1 MVHPSGEAPREV
13 PETVVLP
20 LSFIIFFSVLNGIM
34 FNVAVPD
41 IASEF
46 GLMPSEVSWVMT
58 AYIVVFA
65 IGTLIYGKLADIYAV
80 RSLITIGLL
89 LLNLGSLLGF
99 FSRWYPMLIAAR
111 VLQASGGSAIP
122 ALAMLVA
129 TKYFPSSLKGRVLG
143 VIASTVALA
152 AGMGPIAGGVV
163 AGTLHWR
170 YLFVFSLATLLTIPR
185 LRRILPVEQKAGGRF
200 DTAGALLLSLGMA
213 SLLFFVTQ
221 GIGWFLPLGGALILW
236 FVFHIRRRE
245 APFLDPSLFQN
256 TGYRNALI
264 ASFFAVGTVF
274 GMMFMVPIMLREL
287 NALSSEMIGLTMFP
301 GAMCAALVGTYG
313 GRLADRRGAPL
324 VFSLGVGSLVLGFL
338 LLSSFAGMSH
348 WLIAGVLVITYSGFS
363 FIQSSLP
370 HTVSS
375 TLPHESSGVGMGVY
389 NMVFF
394 VSGAFLAAGIG
405 RVLDLGETGLC
416 LNPLNTCGPAWSF
429 SNICVI
435 LAALALAAWV
445 LYFPTFRKVPEEPRR
460 REQ

>member
-1 MVHPSGEAPREV
+1 
-13 PETVVLP
+13 
-20 LSFIIFFSVLNGIM
+20 
-34 FNVAVPD
+34 
-41 IASEF
+41 
-46 GLMPSEVSWVMT
+46 
-58 AYIVVFA
+58 
-65 IGTLIYGKLADIYAV
+65 
-80 RSLITIGLL
+80 
-89 LLNLGSLLGF
+89 
-99 FSRWYPMLIAAR
+99 
-111 VLQASGGSAIP
+111 
-122 ALAMLVA
+122 MLVA

-185 LRRILPVEQKAGGRF
+185 LRRILPVEQKAEGRF
-200 DTAGALLLSLGMA
+200 DTAGALLLSLAMA
-213 SLLFFVTQ
+213 FLLFFVTQ

-236 FVFHIRRRE
+236 FVHHIRRSE
-245 APFLDPSLFQN
+245 APFLDPSLFRN

-274 GMMFMVPIMLREL
+274 GMMFMVPIMLRDL

-301 GAMCAALVGTYG
+301 GALCAALVGTYG

-348 WLIAGVLVITYSGFS
+348 WLIAGVLVISYSGFS

-416 LNPLNTCGPAWSF
+416 LNPLNTCGPAWTF

-435 LAALALAAWV
+435 LAALALSAWV

-460 REQ
+460 REK